1 MGKNRSLGLLA
12 LAKNVNNFYLGNYK
26 NQTFLPFICE
36 NDQVGLI
43 SPQVLDQL
51 RGYPQVF
58 DITKESVVLSSRL
71 TSYDERSSALEKVLK
86 DLQSKNMF
94 VALNGWRDECYEIKV
109 RFSGPALFKMER
121 AATPLFGVRQFGV
134 HINGFTHHC
143 DKGLCFW
150 LQRRSATK
158 QTWPGRLDS
167 FVGGGLSKGFGI
179 FETAVKEANEE
190 ANVPEEISV
199 EHLKSAGSVSFFHE
213 SERGIHP
220 QTEFV
225 FDLELPYEFQP
236 ANNDGEVSGWELV
249 PLKDLV
255 ETIQREDFKT
265 TSCPVVMDWLI
276 RRGHVTAQT
285 EPDFPELVEHLH
297 LPLHQLYQTKE

>member
-26 NQTFLPFICE
+26 NQSFLPFICE

-58 DITKESVVLSSRL
+58 NITKESVALSSKL
-71 TSYDERSSALEKVLK
+71 TSYDERSEALEQVLK

-143 DKGLCFW
+143 DKGRKAFSR
-150 LQRRSATK
+150 Q
-158 QTWPGRLDS
+158 
-167 FVGGGLSKGFGI
+167 I
-179 FETAVKEANEE
+179 EA
-190 ANVPEEISV
+190 
-199 EHLKSAGSVSFFHE
+199 LK
-213 SERGIHP
+213 R
-220 QTEFV
+220 Q
-225 FDLELPYEFQP
+225 
-236 ANNDGEVSGWELV
+236 ND
-249 PLKDLV
+249 
-255 ETIQREDFKT
+255 
-265 TSCPVVMDWLI
+265 
-276 RRGHVTAQT
+276 
-285 EPDFPELVEHLH
+285 
-297 LPLHQLYQTKE
+297 